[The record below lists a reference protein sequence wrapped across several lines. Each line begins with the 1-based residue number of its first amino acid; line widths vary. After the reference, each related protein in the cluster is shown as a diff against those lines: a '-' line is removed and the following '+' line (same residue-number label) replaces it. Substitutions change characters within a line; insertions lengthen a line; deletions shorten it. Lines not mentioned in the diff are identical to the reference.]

1 MQRPMPSLI
10 ISPPDRYTTQCTGA
24 SGIASNRPTVIS
36 AGLAMPFAADATWHD
51 STSPNA

>member
-1 MQRPMPSLI
+1 
-10 ISPPDRYTTQCTGA
+10 
-24 SGIASNRPTVIS
+24 VIS